1 MWAMSYGSSTI
12 AFKNPTHHCADNTRR
27 LFSARLELKLVR
39 FSIKNLAHHE
49 AGLYL
54 TMVQMAQH
62 IAINRQESFMSHAV
76 TGSGDHP
83 DSEPQ
88 VYDGLIQMHVAM
100 KQLYAWNLYAWKRI
114 EKP

>member
-1 MWAMSYGSSTI
+1 
-12 AFKNPTHHCADNTRR
+12 
-27 LFSARLELKLVR
+27 
-39 FSIKNLAHHE
+39 
-49 AGLYL
+49 
-54 TMVQMAQH
+54 
-62 IAINRQESFMSHAV
+62 MSHAV